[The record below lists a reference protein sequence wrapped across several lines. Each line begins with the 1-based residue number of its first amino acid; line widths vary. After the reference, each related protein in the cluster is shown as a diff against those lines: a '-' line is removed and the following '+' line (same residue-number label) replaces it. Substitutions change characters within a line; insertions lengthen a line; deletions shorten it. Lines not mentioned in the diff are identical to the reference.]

1 MEAKLEILL
10 VDTVAGPGLG
20 CISPACIIIQSVH
33 VTVTNENNR
42 EYTKRVNAMFDL
54 SRLPGNMCFSICQ
67 QTILSAIYA
76 LLHRDKLI
84 EKTDS
89 DRGRVKS
96 NRRSC
101 KGNDTG
107 CGLYRMHGCIMAILP
122 FRRCFM
128 KLWST
133 KASKG

>member
-1 MEAKLEILL
+1 MNAEETEAKLEILL

-20 CISPACIIIQSVH
+20 CISPACIIIQNVH
-33 VTVTNENNR
+33 VTVTNVNNR
-42 EYTKRVNAMFDL
+42 EHTKRVNAMFDL

-101 KGNDTG
+101 KGNDTR
-107 CGLYRMHGCIMAILP
+107 YV
-122 FRRCFM
+122 
-128 KLWST
+128 
-133 KASKG
+133 